1 MGPHFVR
8 TLVLAAFSCGI
19 ITGPVFAADTEP
31 PSHSIWKRPPA
42 IFMVGDS
49 TMSIKPLSPPQ
60 PERGWGQML
69 PLYFRPEV
77 KISDVAMNGRS
88 SKSFRDEGRWDPVLK
103 ELRRGDY
110 VIIQF
115 GHNDEKQQDPK
126 RYTEPFG
133 SFKQNLE
140 RYVREVRQKHGNP
153 VLATPVARRA
163 FTNQNELRDTHGDYA
178 RAVRQ
183 VAAEQKVPLLD
194 LQRDT
199 TALLQ
204 ELGPERSK
212 KMFMWFE
219 PGEYASI
226 PDGRKDDTHFN
237 AYGASRVCDLA
248 VEEMKT
254 VAPELAAWL
263 ISPARES
270 GPSATNGAKGSGSKP
285 PPQSDT
291 SRTP

>member
-1 MGPHFVR
+1 MGQQFLR
-8 TLVLAAFSCGI
+8 ALVLASVCTGI
-19 ITGPVFAADTEP
+19 LAEPLVAADTQP
-31 PSHSIWKRPPA
+31 PSHPFWKHAPV
-42 IFMVGDS
+42 IFMAGDS

-60 PERGWGQML
+60 PERGWGQL
-69 PLYFRPEV
+69 LLLYFRPEV
-77 KISDVAMNGRS
+77 KIKDLAMNGRS

-140 RYVREVRQKHGNP
+140 RYVHEVRQRHGNP

-163 FTNQNELRDTHGDYA
+163 FTDQNELRDTHGDYS

-199 TALLQ
+199 AALLLD
-204 ELGPERSK
+204 LGPERSK
-212 KMFMWFE
+212 KMFMWVE
-219 PGEYASI
+219 PGEYATI
-226 PDGRKDDTHFN
+226 PGGRKDDTHFN
-237 AYGASRVCDLA
+237 AYGAGRVCDLA
-248 VEEMKT
+248 VEEMRV

-263 ISPARES
+263 ISPAKEP
-270 GPSATNGAKGSGSKP
+270 GPAATIGAKEPGSKSP
-285 PPQSDT
+285 QQSDT